1 MVARIFRF
9 ITAVVHK
16 VITVMAPLVIVAVVV
31 LLDIKFMT
39 MPVFS
44 EQCMREQRLKTF
56 KTLLS

>member
-1 MVARIFRF
+1 LVARIFRF

-44 EQCMREQRLKTF
+44 EQRMREQRLKTF

>member
-16 VITVMAPLVIVAVVV
+16 VITVMASLVIVAVVV

-44 EQCMREQRLKTF
+44 EQRMREQRLKTF

>member
-1 MVARIFRF
+1 LVARIFRF

-16 VITVMAPLVIVAVVV
+16 VITVMASLVIVAVVV

-44 EQCMREQRLKTF
+44 EQRMREQRLKTF